1 MKKIVLT
8 IAALLVA
15 AVMVFSFV
23 GCTKDPVD
31 EENSTNDTVA
41 EQTEEDTAANA
52 DVEAETVSAA

>member
-31 EENSTNDTVA
+31 EENSTNDVVA
-41 EQTEEDTAANA
+41 EQTEEDTAASA
-52 DVEAETVSAA
+52 IAEDSTAA

>member
-31 EENSTNDTVA
+31 EENSTNDVVA
-41 EQTEEDTAANA
+41 EQTEEDTAAGA
-52 DVEAETVSAA
+52 IVEDSTAA